1 MRPKNDARKME
12 VYNFMTRYMEE
23 QGVYPTTREI
33 GDRLGMA
40 NSIVSKYRNRLI
52 EEGLI
57 EKLGRYRMKTAANVA
72 CSKMPVIGHIACGEP
87 ILAIENIEGYLPI
100 DEGSLGPGD
109 YFGLIADGDSMINA
123 GICEGDIV
131 YVRKQNVPNHEG
143 DIVVAMIA
151 DELTDGY
158 RATLKRF
165 YRDEKNNLYILH
177 PENDAFDDIILSEVQ
192 VIGVAVRVL
201 KNLESSNRRRC

>member
-1 MRPKNDARKME
+1 MK
-12 VYNFMTRYMEE
+12 RYMEE
-23 QGVYPTTREI
+23 QGVYPTTQEI
-33 GDRLGMA
+33 GDRLDMA
-40 NSIVSKYRNRLI
+40 NSTVSKYRNRLI

-57 EKLGRYRMKTAANVA
+57 EKLGRYKIKAAANVS
-72 CSKMPVIGHIACGEP
+72 CSKMPIVGHIACGEP
-87 ILAIENIEGYLPI
+87 ILAIEDIDEYLPI
-100 DEGSLGPGD
+100 DEVSLGPGD

-151 DELTDGY
+151 DEFTDGY

-165 YRDEKNNLYILH
+165 YRDEKNNRYILH
-177 PENDAFDDIILSEVQ
+177 PENDAFDDIILSEVH

-201 KNLESSNRRRC
+201 KNLESPNRRRS